1 MLSSN
6 YLWTLESFLV
16 FNYFKYG
23 WYQHSNISL
32 TSSYTIHPSFVTDAI
47 PNMCL
52 RILAVFLLVS
62 AVSLLSFYPT
72 VLVTLKPLTLYTLRK
87 GLFLNNWNILKII
100 VSISTNLLSQFL
112 LLHLPSLLYP
122 TFVFSF
128 CLCHLNCPFN
138 FIVSI
143 VG

>member
-1 MLSSN
+1 MLPSN

-23 WYQHSNISL
+23 WYQHPNISL
-32 TSSYTIHPSFVTDAI
+32 TSSCTIRPSFVTDAI
-47 PNMCL
+47 PSMCL
-52 RILAVFLLVS
+52 RTLAVFLLVS
-62 AVSLLSFYPT
+62 TVSLLTSYPI

-87 GLFLNNWNILKII
+87 ALVLDNWNTFKII
-100 VSISTNLLSQFL
+100 VSISMNLLSQFL
-112 LLHLPSLLYP
+112 LLHLPSLLHP
-122 TFVFSF
+122 TFVSSF

-138 FIVSI
+138 FIVSM